1 MALLEGMV
9 IGPLVG
15 SCGSAAYL
23 GKAVAVKDIATDPR
37 WINFKE
43 PVLALGLKACWS
55 SPICD
60 AEGAVLGTFALY
72 FTERRGPTPREEEVV
87 ASSTSLCAIALER
100 HQRVIER
107 ERGAYV
113 DALTN
118 LPNRAS
124 LDVALERLSCT
135 QPSAWAVLIIDLDN
149 LKTINDTFGHAAG
162 DALLQAVASRLAE
175 SVAPDRVFRMGGDEF
190 AVILQRAG
198 APAGIE
204 SAAHRI
210 LDTLAVPADCDGH
223 MILAQATIGG
233 AVLSAGDDAKSVRQ
247 NADFALYHA
256 KETSR
261 GGFVLYSPGIG
272 SAIKTRIEVIR
283 DVDVA
288 LREGRIDAFY
298 QPILRLDTRAI
309 VGMEALCRLRKP
321 DGEIVSAA
329 AFHQATSDVSVASH
343 LTERMMAIVAADA
356 RS

>member
-1 MALLEGMV
+1 MTACCV
-9 IGPLVG
+9 P
-15 SCGSAAYL
+15 SQ
-23 GKAVAVKDIATDPR
+23 IAT
-37 WINFKE
+37 
-43 PVLALGLKACWS
+43 
-55 SPICD
+55 
-60 AEGAVLGTFALY
+60 
-72 FTERRGPTPREEEVV
+72 
-87 ASSTSLCAIALER
+87 ALER

-124 LDVALERLSCT
+124 LDVALERLSRT
-135 QPSAWAVLIIDLDN
+135 QPSAWAVLILDLDN
-149 LKTINDTFGHAAG
+149 LNPINDTLGHAAG

-204 SAAHRI
+204 GTARHI
-210 LDTLAVPADCDGH
+210 LDTLAVPAL
-223 MILAQATIGG
+223 ILARATIGG
-233 AVLSAGDDAKSVRQ
+233 AVLSAGNVDAKSVRQ

-261 GGFVLYSPGIG
+261 GGFVLYAPGIG

-283 DVDVA
+283 DVDAA
-288 LREGRIDAFY
+288 LREGRVDAFY

-309 VGMEALCRLRKP
+309 VGIEALCRLRKP
-321 DGEIVSAA
+321 DGEVGCVSPGDLRCQRRLA
-329 AFHQATSDVSVASH
+329 SDGTHDGDRRSGRALVAGSRYSVAACWHQHYLGRFS
-343 LTERMMAIVAADA
+343 
-356 RS
+356 